1 MVEGDDGFNNKAN
14 FVCYHYLLFYNK
26 VYLLFTSFKI
36 LYKKLCSRYPLSTH
50 YVKDS
55 LLESGH
61 AA

>member
-1 MVEGDDGFNNKAN
+1 MGLTTKLIL
-14 FVCYHYLLFYNK
+14 FVTIIYYFYNK

>member
-1 MVEGDDGFNNKAN
+1 MGLTTKLIL
-14 FVCYHYLLFYNK
+14 FVTIIYYFYNK

-36 LYKKLCSRYPLSTH
+36 LYKKLRSKYPLSTH